1 MKNLTKTIFIPPGSS
16 ERFVNLSG
24 FTSEY
29 FDDNVFM
36 TALCTYKPGY
46 FVRYPE
52 SRRHNI
58 LFCRYGEFYY
68 TYNDISGV
76 LRPGEILVMPS
87 GSYQEF
93 YSTTDAG
100 SLFFLLKP
108 DSVWGEPEFRHEK
121 SENNELICL
130 LMEKVAAISDSKA
143 PENFS
148 VAMGQTIFHLLREE
162 LHQSGDGRT
171 IFQQL
176 KNKMQLYP
184 QKQWSVE
191 KMAEAC
197 GVSTS
202 YFFTLCRKYYQCPP
216 YQLLKKFR
224 MEQAGELLRSTSY
237 SIKVIADMC
246 GYEHPFSFSRSF
258 RKCYGISP
266 AAFRKKI

>member
-1 MKNLTKTIFIPPGSS
+1 MVYRGGGLFAVKSDNALKNQAAYIFAKWLT
-16 ERFVNLSG
+16 
-24 FTSEY
+24 
-29 FDDNVFM
+29 
-36 TALCTYKPGY
+36 
-46 FVRYPE
+46 
-52 SRRHNI
+52 
-58 LFCRYGEFYY
+58 
-68 TYNDISGV
+68 

-108 DSVWGEPEFRHEK
+108 DSVWGEPEFRHAK

-202 YFFTLCRKYYQCPP
+202 YFFTLCPTKAHTDSTEPWTRYRTGCSSRSPT
-216 YQLLKKFR
+216 R
-224 MEQAGELLRSTSY
+224 SAG
-237 SIKVIADMC
+237 KPA
-246 GYEHPFSFSRSF
+246 RSF
-258 RKCYGISP
+258 RHSEALPTGNPK
-266 AAFRKKI
+266 R